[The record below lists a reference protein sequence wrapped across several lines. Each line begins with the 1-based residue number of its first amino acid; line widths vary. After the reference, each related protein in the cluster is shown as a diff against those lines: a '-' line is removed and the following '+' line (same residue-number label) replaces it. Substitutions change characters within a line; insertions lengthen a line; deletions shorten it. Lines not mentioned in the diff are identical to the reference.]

1 MTVSSHNDY
10 ENSDNNVDNDGDID
24 GDNDGEDD
32 IATQLHSNSHKNG
45 INHVD
50 IDVRNDDSQL
60 NCMHI
65 MDDMDNEI
73 KENDVNTLMS
83 RRINLSRIDNIN
95 NDHNINVDN
104 DSDFLEKSGDYD
116 SEHDV
121 FEEDV
126 YVDKDDSDD
135 DGSQSMRMLVSP

>member
-1 MTVSSHNDY
+1 MTASSHNDY

-24 GDNDGEDD
+24 GDDD
-32 IATQLHSNSHKNG
+32 IATQLHSNSHNNG
-45 INHVD
+45 SNHVD

-60 NCMHI
+60 NSMNI

-83 RRINLSRIDNIN
+83 RRINLSRIDNVN
-95 NDHNINVDN
+95 NDHKINVDN
-104 DSDFLEKSGDYD
+104 DPDFLEKSGDYD
-116 SEHDV
+116 SEHDA
-121 FEEDV
+121 FEEDL

-135 DGSQSMRMLVSP
+135 EGSQSMRMLVSP